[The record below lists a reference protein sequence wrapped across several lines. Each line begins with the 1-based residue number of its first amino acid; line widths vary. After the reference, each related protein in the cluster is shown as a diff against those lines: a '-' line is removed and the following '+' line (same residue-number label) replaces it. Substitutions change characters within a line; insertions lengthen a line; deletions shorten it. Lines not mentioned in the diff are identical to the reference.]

1 MKLRALSPSQYL
13 GSDVVIES
21 DSSSVI
27 ELATCLLPADAD
39 EVAFAQAAFEWVRD
53 QVAHSV
59 DAGDHR
65 ITLSATEVI
74 AERVGL
80 CFSKAHL
87 LVALLR
93 SRNIPAGLCYQRLR
107 NGDGFVLHGL
117 VAVHLDGTWHRL
129 DPRGNNRVVDAQFD
143 LDTER
148 VAWQADP
155 SVGEIDYT
163 EVWTAAAPLVV
174 DALTGAQDAL
184 ALCAGGL
191 PDRPA

>member
-1 MKLRALSPSQYL
+1 
-13 GSDVVIES
+13 VVIES
-21 DSSSVI
+21 DSKTVV
-27 ELATCLLPADAD
+27 ELATALLPADAD
-39 EVAFAQAAFEWVRD
+39 EVTFAQAAFEWVRD

-59 DAGDHR
+59 DAADHR
-65 ITLSATEVI
+65 VTLSATEVL

-80 CFSKAHL
+80 CFAKSHL

-93 SRNIPAGLCYQRLR
+93 SRKIPAGLCYQRLHD
-107 NGDGFVLHGL
+107 GDDFVLHGL
-117 VAVHLDGTWHRL
+117 VAVYLDGAWHRL

-143 LDTER
+143 LNTER

-155 SVGEIDYT
+155 SIGEIDYSQ
-163 EVWTAAAPLVV
+163 VWAAAAPLVV
-174 DALTGAQDAL
+174 EALSSAQDAL